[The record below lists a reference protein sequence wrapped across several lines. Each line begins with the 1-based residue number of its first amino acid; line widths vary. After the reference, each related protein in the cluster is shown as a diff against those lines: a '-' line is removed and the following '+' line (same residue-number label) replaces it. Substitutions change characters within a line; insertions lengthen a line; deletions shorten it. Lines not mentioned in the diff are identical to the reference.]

1 MWGQSEDISE
11 YDLSEQEQAALNLR
25 LKLKSMAD
33 GNIISYP
40 ESPISRNIE
49 QILCLPDS
57 KIFQIFVW
65 ISLDDKIKVLCIVGK
80 SKEQLV
86 QPGHTYAAQI
96 EDSSH

>member
-33 GNIISYP
+33 GNIISYL
-40 ESPISRNIE
+40 EYLISRNIE

-65 ISLDDKIKVLCIVGK
+65 ISLDDKMKVLCIVSN

-86 QPGHTYAAQI
+86 SGPAWPHVC
-96 EDSSH
+96 SSD